1 MAQTTRVAKGQKP
14 RNFRYVATDPQGKLV
29 EGNIRA
35 TDDIEAER
43 LLSIRGYDPMVVD
56 AAPSMFSL
64 EEALPTLFR
73 VKPRDII
80 IFSRQLATLL
90 RSGIS
95 LLPALEII
103 RGQVGTG
110 QVFKRIV
117 NTIINDIR
125 SGASFAQAIVKHP
138 KAFNEVYSKTIIVG
152 EASGNLE
159 DILNQMAIHLE
170 RDAEMGQKIQKALMY
185 PVIVMSVGLVVVI
198 VLMTVVLPQLL
209 GMFKAMSVELPLPTR
224 VLISVTEITSTYGLH
239 IVIGLLL
246 TIALIISV
254 AKQPRGRRLL
264 DRWRLRLPIMGPPAL
279 FSELGRIAR
288 TLSMLVNAGLS
299 LQEVIETLPKSVSNT
314 AIKADLELVNEG
326 LLLGEGLAGP
336 MTRID
341 IFPPLLV
348 QMVAVGEE
356 SNTLGS
362 TMEVVADFYEA
373 NAQEKTDAMV
383 GLIGP
388 MSTVAIA
395 LLVGFIALSVVM
407 PMYTLT
413 GSFGD

>member
-1 MAQTTRVAKGQKP
+1 MAQTTRVATGQKP
-14 RNFRYVATDPQGKLV
+14 RNYRYVATDHLGKIV
-29 EGNIRA
+29 RGTIKA
-35 TDDIEAER
+35 TGEIDAER
-43 LLSIRGYDPMVVD
+43 LLSNQGYDRMAVEV
-56 AAPSMFSL
+56 APSMFSL

-90 RSGIS
+90 RSGVT

-103 RGQVGTG
+103 RGQVATSR
-110 QVFKRIV
+110 VFNRIV
-117 NTIINDIR
+117 DSVIDDIR

-138 KAFNEVYSKTIIVG
+138 KAFNDVYSRALFVG
-152 EASGNLE
+152 ETSGNLE
-159 DILNQMAIHLE
+159 SVLKQMADHLDRE
-170 RDAEMGQKIQKALMY
+170 TAMGQKMQKALTY
-185 PVIVMSVGLVVVI
+185 PVMVMSVGVIVVI

-209 GMFKAMSVELPLPTR
+209 GMFKAMNVELPLPTR
-224 VLISVTEITSTYGLH
+224 VLISVTDIASTYTLH
-239 IVIGLLL
+239 IVIGLSLAL
-246 TIALIISV
+246 ALILSM

-264 DRWRLRLPIMGPPAL
+264 DHWRLRLPIIGPPAL
-279 FSELGRIAR
+279 FAELGRMAR

-299 LQEVIETLPKSVSNT
+299 FQEVIELLPKSVSNT
-314 AIKADLELVNEG
+314 SIQADLERVNEG

-336 MTRID
+336 MSRID
-341 IFPPLLV
+341 IFPSLLI

-383 GLIGP
+383 ALVGP
-388 MSTVAIA
+388 ISTISIA
-395 LLVGFIALSVVM
+395 LLVGFIALAVIM
-407 PMYTLT
+407 PIYSLT
-413 GSFGD
+413 GAFG